1 MSESR
6 LTIALGEYD
15 TGWHDPAASIAAA
28 RRLVTRAA
36 SVGAELIALPE
47 MATTGFTMESDR
59 AVAIESPDVD
69 ALRGMARAHDVWLVA
84 GVALVADNDESCAVN
99 GAMAIDPS
107 GEIVAVHRKQRL
119 FAYSGEDKSYVPGDA
134 STTITVNGVR
144 IGLFI
149 CYELRFA
156 EVFAPVAAEVD
167 AMLLI
172 ANWPAAR
179 QQHWDALLRARAIEN
194 QCYLVGV
201 NRTGVA
207 NGLAYVGGST
217 VFDPWGDRVTVSP
230 VGGERIVTIDARRT
244 AEVRERYPFQRDRQ
258 VACPV

>member
-1 MSESR
+1 MSER

-15 TGWHDPAASIAAA
+15 TGWHDSAASLASAG
-28 RRLVTRAA
+28 RLVRRAA

-47 MATTGFTMESDR
+47 MATTGFTMETDR
-59 AVAIESPDVD
+59 AVPVDSPDID
-69 ALRGMARAHDVWLVA
+69 ALRQMSREHGVWLIA

-99 GAMAIDPS
+99 AALAIDPR
-107 GEIVAVHRKQRL
+107 GEIVAVHRKRRL
-119 FAYSGEDKSYVPGDA
+119 YAMGGEDKSYTAGTDA
-134 STTITVNGVR
+134 TVVNVNGVR

-149 CYELRFA
+149 CYELRFS
-156 EVFAPVAAEVD
+156 EVFAPVAPQVD
-167 AMLLI
+167 AMMVI

-194 QCYLVGV
+194 QCYVAGV

-207 NGLAYVGGST
+207 SGLTYIGGST

-230 VGGERIVTIDARRT
+230 AGGERIATIDAGRT
-244 AEVRERYPFQRDRQ
+244 AEVRANYPFQRDRR
-258 VACPV
+258 